1 MRPTIEVNQ
10 RDALNFNEKL
20 AMLALPRRKR
30 TWILKTLGRWERQNT
45 RQRIR
50 QQKGIDGQAL
60 EQRKNG
66 RKKVMRRMAKGL
78 EPYVRHNATELDLTW
93 RNKLTA
99 QIAARH
105 YLGQAQRVTAR
116 QMKAKYGSSD
126 PKEPCTKGQARKLR
140 ELGFTVKRKT
150 GKGEKK
156 PSLKW
161 IMENVNK
168 GKAGLMIRIMKD
180 EPSKNVWYIPLPE
193 RQILGS
199 NQTDVNRQLVKIF
212 EQAKQRK

>member
-93 RNKLTA
+93 KNKLIA

-116 QMKAKYGSSD
+116 QMEKRFGKPDYNAPASRGM
-126 PKEPCTKGQARKLR
+126 ARKLR
-140 ELGFTVKRKT
+140 EVGYTVSTKSGR
-150 GKGEKK
+150 GRKK
-156 PSLKW
+156 PTLKW
-161 IMENVNK
+161 IQANLSHGQCGLLIRQLSNK
-168 GKAGLMIRIMKD
+168 PQQRAWD
-180 EPSKNVWYIPLPE
+180 IPLPE

>member
-93 RNKLTA
+93 KNKLTA

-116 QMKAKYGSSD
+116 QM
-126 PKEPCTKGQARKLR
+126 E
-140 ELGFTVKRKT
+140 KRF
-150 GKGEKK
+150 
-156 PSLKW
+156 
-161 IMENVNK
+161 
-168 GKAGLMIRIMKD
+168 GKAGLQRPRIARHGSQAARGGLHGKHKIRPRTQKAHAQVD
-180 EPSKNVWYIPLPE
+180 SSKPKP
-193 RQILGS
+193 RPMRA
-199 NQTDVNRQLVKIF
+199 VNST
-212 EQAKQRK
+212 AKQ